1 MEKLTQDKAWK
12 ALEKVQH
19 PAINFSLAE
28 LGILKDIDISGE
40 MLTITLALPFPEIP
54 IIDTLVNSLVEPLNK
69 YDIEIG
75 VETVLMTEQEKQRFF
90 DLEHQG
96 WKG

>member
-1 MEKLTQDKAWK
+1 MDKLTQEKAWK
-12 ALEKVQH
+12 TLEKVQH
-19 PAINFSLAE
+19 PAINFSLTE

-54 IIDTLVNSLVEPLNK
+54 IIDTLVNSLVEPLSQ
-69 YDIEIG
+69 YDMEIG
-75 VETVLMTEQEKQRFF
+75 IETVLMTEQEKQKFF

>member
-1 MEKLTQDKAWK
+1 MEKLTRDKAWELLK
-12 ALEKVQH
+12 HVQH

-28 LGILKDIDISGE
+28 LGILKDIEISGN
-40 MLTITLALPFPEIP
+40 MVTITLALPFPNIP
-54 IIDTLVNSLVEPLNK
+54 IVEPLSS
-69 YDIEIG
+69 YDMEIG
-75 VETVLMTEQEKQRFF
+75 VETVLMTEQEKQRFL

>member
-1 MEKLTQDKAWK
+1 MEKITQEKAWK
-12 ALEKVQH
+12 MLEKVQH

-40 MLTITLALPFPEIP
+40 MLTITLALPFPEVP
-54 IIDTLVNSLVEPLNK
+54 IIDTLVNSLVEPLSQ
-69 YDIEIG
+69 YDMEIG